1 MEIHAITVLVH
12 VNVLQ
17 DIDHPRHT
25 RTDRQT
31 VGSKERKKERTWR
44 VIRKH
49 TGRQALAVVVVVGC
63 DLTYWLTFPHL
74 TTRYYWLA
82 PRFSSLLFWKKK
94 NSFSLSLSR
103 LNQQYSPSSTH
114 TDCTN
119 KRNKWMS
126 FFFAS
131 FSATGVTWRNVMS
144 LCVVTALNKYIN
156 FTPCIKWTVL
166 SETFLLSKS
175 KTVHCPMRAPCHEIN
190 NN

>member
-1 MEIHAITVLVH
+1 MISMPMEIHAITVLVH
-12 VNVLQ
+12 VNVMQ

-94 NSFSLSLSR
+94 KTLSLSLC
-103 LNQQYSPSSTH
+103 L
-114 TDCTN
+114 
-119 KRNKWMS
+119 
-126 FFFAS
+126 
-131 FSATGVTWRNVMS
+131 G
-144 LCVVTALNKYIN
+144 L
-156 FTPCIKWTVL
+156 
-166 SETFLLSKS
+166 
-175 KTVHCPMRAPCHEIN
+175 IN
-190 NN
+190 NIRPQVHTQTVRTNETSECLFSLHHFLQRVSRDVTSCLSVLWQH